1 MLSWLFLPPL
11 GNHQDWPW
19 TIGRVRMG
27 SRISPLQFGIVSCLS
42 NQHCLDRLSY
52 CSHCL
57 GVTMV
62 GSPLPAP
69 PRKAESFTHDSS
81 FLSLLVSPMPTAGP
95 RKNLP
100 GECSDIVD
108 YSNDQ
113 FSFLRVYSY
122 DKRIV
127 HDVQVGQEEGWMS
140 TCDLVRGDELTVI
153 EEGGAEDPLRVLAQ
167 VKWVLVNNCR

>member
-1 MLSWLFLPPL
+1 
-11 GNHQDWPW
+11 
-19 TIGRVRMG
+19 MG

-42 NQHCLDRLSY
+42 HQHCLDRLSY
-52 CSHCL
+52 GLHCL

-69 PRKAESFTHDSS
+69 PRNAESFTHDSS
-81 FLSLLVSPMPTAGP
+81 FLSLLVSPMPAADL
-95 RKNLP
+95 RIHLP

-113 FSFLRVYSY
+113 FSFLRVYPY

-127 HDVQVGQEEGWMS
+127 HDVQIGQEERWAS
-140 TCDLVRGDELTVI
+140 VCHRFRGVCSLSLNR
-153 EEGGAEDPLRVLAQ
+153 AERRIRFECSR
-167 VKWVLVNNCR
+167 K